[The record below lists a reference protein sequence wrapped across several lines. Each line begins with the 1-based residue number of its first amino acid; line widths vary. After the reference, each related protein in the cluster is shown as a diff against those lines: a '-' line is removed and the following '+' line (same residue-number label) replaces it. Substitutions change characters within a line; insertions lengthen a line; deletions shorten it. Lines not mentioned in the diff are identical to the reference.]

1 MEIKKRCSPFIP
13 VNCEEAGLK
22 LNSWI
27 KKGLTR
33 YWMSCKPFDFTVE
46 AATVKQP

>member
-1 MEIKKRCSPFIP
+1 MEIKNRCSPFIP